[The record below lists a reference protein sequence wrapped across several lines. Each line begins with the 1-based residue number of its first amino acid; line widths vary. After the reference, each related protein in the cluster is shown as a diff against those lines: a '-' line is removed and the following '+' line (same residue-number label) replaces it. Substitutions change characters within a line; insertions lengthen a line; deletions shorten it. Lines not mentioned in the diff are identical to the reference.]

1 MEDELSISHKIA
13 IDGPVAAGKTVVG
26 RTLAN
31 RLGFTYLDTGV
42 MYRAVAWAVKAYDV
56 DQADILAIEQIA
68 ADMDLHVDE
77 EDDAAVVINGI
88 SVKDELRNPEVTK
101 LSSVVATL
109 ADVRKTLV
117 ILQRVIADKND
128 VVMVGR
134 DIGTVVL
141 PNADLKI
148 YITASV
154 DERAR
159 RRFDDMRSEGLDTSF
174 ETVLGQTKDRDA
186 RDSTRNES
194 PLLIAHDAVT
204 IDTGDLS
211 VDETVEIIIRRFQ
224 ECVN

>member
-1 MEDELSISHKIA
+1 MSISHKIA

-26 RTLAN
+26 RALEN

-42 MYRAVAWAVKAYDV
+42 MYRAVAWTVRAYDV
-56 DQADILAIEQIA
+56 DQTNILAIEQIA
-68 ADMDLHVDE
+68 VNMDLHMDE
-77 EDDAAVVINGI
+77 EDSAAVVINGI
-88 SVKDELRNPEVTK
+88 SVKDELRDPEVTR

-117 ILQRVIADKND
+117 ILQRVIADKD
-128 VVMVGR
+128 DIVMIGR

-141 PNADLKI
+141 PNADVKI

-154 DERAR
+154 EERAR
-159 RRFDDMRSEGLDTSF
+159 RRFYDTRNEGLDTSF
-174 ETVLGQTKDRDA
+174 ELVLGETKDRDA

-204 IDTGDLS
+204 IDTVNLS
-211 VDETVEIIIRRFQ
+211 VAETVEIIIGRFQ
-224 ECVN
+224 ECRN

>member
-1 MEDELSISHKIA
+1 MSNSHKIA

-26 RTLAN
+26 STLAN

-42 MYRAVAWAVKAYDV
+42 MYRAVAWAVRAYDI
-56 DQADILAIEQIA
+56 DQTDILAIEQIA
-68 ADMDLHVDE
+68 VDMDLHVDE
-77 EDDAAVVINGI
+77 EDGAAVVINGI
-88 SVKDELRNPEVTK
+88 SVKDELRDPEVTK

-128 VVMVGR
+128 IVMVGR

-154 DERAR
+154 EERAR
-159 RRFDDMRSEGLDTSF
+159 RRFNDMRSEGLDTSF
-174 ETVLGQTKDRDA
+174 ESVLEQTKDRDA

-194 PLLIAHDAVT
+194 PLLIAYDAVT
-204 IDTGDLS
+204 IDTVGLS
-211 VDETVEIIIRRFQ
+211 VDETVELIIGRFQ
-224 ECVN
+224 ECRS

>member
-1 MEDELSISHKIA
+1 MSISHKIA

-26 RTLAN
+26 RALAN

-42 MYRAVAWAVKAYDV
+42 MYRAVAWTVRAYDV
-56 DQADILAIEQIA
+56 DQTNILAIEQIA
-68 ADMDLHVDE
+68 VNMDLHMDE
-77 EDDAAVVINGI
+77 EDSAAVVINGI
-88 SVKDELRNPEVTK
+88 SVKDELRDPEVTR

-117 ILQRVIADKND
+117 ILQRVIADKD
-128 VVMVGR
+128 DIVMIGR

-148 YITASV
+148 YITATV
-154 DERAR
+154 EERAR
-159 RRFDDMRSEGLDTSF
+159 RRFDDMRNGGLDTSF
-174 ETVLGQTKDRDA
+174 ELVLGETKDRDA

-204 IDTGDLS
+204 IDTVNLS
-211 VDETVEIIIRRFQ
+211 VAETVEIIIGRFQ
-224 ECVN
+224 ECRN